1 MERMKTGEDDWIYSC
16 SRYAIPGAFFNMAKG
31 ELPFSFSLP
40 ILSSRSMDNITQDFH
55 TTDVCGSKYPW
66 FLMQTG
72 STEGGKLQSI
82 RQENSLEIYLTL
94 LILNQKE

>member
-1 MERMKTGEDDWIYSC
+1 MTGFMTLAGMLFQRLS
-16 SRYAIPGAFFNMAKG
+16 SHGQG

-40 ILSSRSMDNITQDFH
+40 ILSSRYMNIITQHFH

-82 RQENSLEIYLTL
+82 CQENSREIYLTL
-94 LILNQKE
+94 LILNQKEGDGI